1 MSFVHST
8 VSWHLNSHSVPCPRW
23 EAKRGSLPRMFNSG
37 TCVTPVSG
45 PADLGGW
52 TANLQKSHG
61 TGAAAEYDDR
71 LGHRHTRLPER
82 ATRPRTGH
90 HDCDVEK
97 DQQSQVRHKSSKKVL
112 EANDSEGLAC
122 CGWLQLYIYIYHSC
136 TQMFNH
142 LVALSCGSEGSAPS
156 RVAWSRK
163 CLGLPCWDG

>member
-1 MSFVHST
+1 
-8 VSWHLNSHSVPCPRW
+8 
-23 EAKRGSLPRMFNSG
+23 MFNSG

-122 CGWLQLYIYIYHSC
+122 CGWLQLYIYTTVVH
-136 TQMFNH
+136 
-142 LVALSCGSEGSAPS
+142 
-156 RVAWSRK
+156 K
-163 CLGLPCWDG
+163 CLTTLWLFPVVPKGLRHRESPGVENVWVFLAGTAEGGWIFSFQMLSFMTLNAMTSP